1 MPLIKRYPNRKLYDT
16 AAKRYVTLDQ
26 LTALI
31 QQGADVQVVDHES
44 GEELTSLTLT
54 QIILEQEKKRAGFL
68 PLTLLTDLI
77 RSGGSTLEQML
88 QAVQENL
95 GGALNVRENGAE
107 TATQAE
113 SQIGKLLEQGK
124 LSLEQAQA
132 LLKVDE
138 RVANV
143 LHRLNVPTHD
153 DVVDLQRQVAAL
165 NQKLTILLA
174 AQSQPPAP
182 EVEKV
187 NGTGLEQGQTRPTG
201 EDIDPGRPPS

>member
-16 AAKRYVTLDQ
+16 EAKRYVTLDQ

-31 QQGADVQVVDHES
+31 QQGGDVQVVDHES

-54 QIILEQEKKRAGFL
+54 QIILEQEKKSAGFL

-88 QAVQENL
+88 HAVQENL
-95 GGALNVRENGAE
+95 GGALNARENGPEVAP
-107 TATQAE
+107 QSE
-113 SQIGKLLEQGK
+113 SQIGKLFEQGK

-138 RVANV
+138 RIANV

-165 NQKLTILLA
+165 NEKIAILLA
-174 AQSQPPAP
+174 AQVPTP
-182 EVEKV
+182 EVEKSHSAE
-187 NGTGLEQGQTRPTG
+187 LEQGEPLPVG
-201 EDIDPGRPPS
+201 EDLESGRQK